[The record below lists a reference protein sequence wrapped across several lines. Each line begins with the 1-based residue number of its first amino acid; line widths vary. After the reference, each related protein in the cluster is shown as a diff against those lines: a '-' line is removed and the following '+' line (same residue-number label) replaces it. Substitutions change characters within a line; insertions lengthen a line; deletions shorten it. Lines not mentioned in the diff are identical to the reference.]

1 MLRKIL
7 SVGGW
12 TLLSRVTGFLRDIL
26 LAAILGAG
34 PLMDAFTVA
43 NRLPNHFRVIFG
55 ETSFNAAFQ
64 PVYAQVLHDEGG
76 AGARRFSGQI
86 AAVLGLAVTAVTVA
100 AILFMPQ
107 VVGWLAPGFE
117 RDPAQFELAV
127 ALTRVT
133 FPYLTF
139 ITLAM
144 LVSAVLNSHERFA
157 AAGAA
162 QSLLNVSVI
171 AALAIAALF
180 PSAAHAA
187 AWGVT
192 ASGLLQLAL
201 VWWDARRSAI
211 APLAQRPRLDAPVRR
226 FLKILLPAT
235 LGSAGVQIALF
246 VDTILVTLLGP
257 GAPSSV
263 YYADRIYQLPIGVIA
278 IAAGTVVLPEMS
290 RRFASGDAAGAHRAQ
305 NRALSFILALA
316 LPTTVAFLVIPDL
329 IMSALFVRGAFT
341 AADASAAAAVL
352 AAYAVGLPAVVL
364 IRSTSASFNAR
375 GDTRTP
381 AIVAFL
387 AVVANIALK
396 LVLIPQ
402 FGTPGLAFAT
412 AFGAWLNVAMLYGL
426 ALRKGWTEPDRT
438 LRHVLSAA
446 LAGSVVLAAAGMAMR
461 GMRPSLPPIGDI
473 GFLALLCI
481 AGSAAYGAA
490 FLGLLRLLGTPL
502 PALRRGRRP

>member
-76 AGARRFSGQI
+76 HGARRFSGQI
-86 AAVLGLAVTAVTVA
+86 AAVLGLAVTMVTIA

-107 VVGWLAPGFE
+107 VVRWLAPGFE

-133 FPYLTF
+133 FPYLSF

-144 LVSAVLNSHERFA
+144 LVSGVLNSHERFA
-157 AAGAA
+157 AAGAS
-162 QSLLNVSVI
+162 QSLLNI
-171 AALAIAALF
+171 AVVGALLVAFLF

-192 ASGLLQLAL
+192 VSGILQLAL
-201 VWWDARRSAI
+201 VWWDARRSGI
-211 APLAQRPRLDAPVRR
+211 APRLVRPRLDAPVKR
-226 FLKILLPAT
+226 FLKVLFPAT

-290 RRFASGDAAGAHRAQ
+290 RRFAAGDAAAAHRAQ

-316 LPTTVAFLVIPDL
+316 LPITVAFLIIPDI

-341 AADASAAAAVL
+341 ASDAAAAAAVL
-352 AAYAVGLPAVVL
+352 TAYATGLPAVVL
-364 IRSTSASFNAR
+364 IRSASASFNAR
-375 GDTRTP
+375 ADTKTP
-381 AIVAFL
+381 AIIAFVA
-387 AVVANIALK
+387 VMANIALK
-396 LVLIPQ
+396 LVAIPQ
-402 FGTPGLAFAT
+402 LGTPGLALAT
-412 AFGAWLNVAMLYGL
+412 AAGAWINVLLLYGL
-426 ALRKGWTEPDRT
+426 ALRRGWTQPDRL
-438 LRHVLSAA
+438 LRHVLAAA
-446 LAGSVVLAAAGMAMR
+446 LIGSAVLAAAGAGLR
-461 GMRPSLPPIGDI
+461 AFRPALPPVGDI
-473 GFLALLCI
+473 GFLLISTVAGCI
-481 AGSAAYGAA
+481 LYGAA
-490 FLGLLRLLGTPL
+490 FLAMLKLLGTPL
-502 PALRRGRRP
+502 PALGRARR